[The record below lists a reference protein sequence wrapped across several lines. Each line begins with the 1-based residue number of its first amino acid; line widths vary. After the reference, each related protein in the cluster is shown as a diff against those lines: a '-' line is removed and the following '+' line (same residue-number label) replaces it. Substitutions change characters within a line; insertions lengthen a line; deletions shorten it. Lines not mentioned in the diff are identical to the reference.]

1 MNSLPL
7 LKVENLSKRFGGNQ
21 AVDHVSFEMPEGI
34 ILGLIGPNG
43 SGKTTV
49 LNMLSGILMP
59 DEGNIYLESQ
69 EISKL
74 KPSALA
80 RLGVMRMFQMTRVFP
95 RMSSFDNLLIA
106 GQAVGLSFK
115 ESVEI
120 ADTLISELELE
131 PVKFLDAGQLS
142 GGQKKLLEF
151 GMCFMRS
158 PKLALLDEPF
168 AAVHPQ
174 MRATM
179 VKFIMERYR
188 QGHSFVLVSHDMPII
203 QQLCTQCICMN
214 TGKIIAQG
222 STKEVLSNAQVVE
235 AYLGGDHV

>member
-21 AVDHVSFEMPEGI
+21 AVDQVSFEMPEGI

-49 LNMLSGILMP
+49 LNMLSGILRP
-59 DEGNIYLESQ
+59 DEGSIYLEAQ

-95 RMSSFDNLLIA
+95 RVSSFDNLLIA
-106 GQAVGLSFK
+106 GQAVGVSFE

-120 ADTLISELELE
+120 ADQLIVELELE

-179 VKFIMERYR
+179 VKFIMERYGH
-188 QGHSFVLVSHDMPII
+188 GHSFVLVSHDMPIV

-214 TGKIIAQG
+214 AGKVIAQG
-222 STKEVLSNAQVVE
+222 TTKEVLSNDQVIE
-235 AYLGGDHV
+235 AYLGGDYV

>member
-21 AVDHVSFEMPEGI
+21 AVDQVSFEMPEGI

-49 LNMLSGILMP
+49 LNMLSGILRA
-59 DEGNIYLESQ
+59 DDGKIFLEEQ

-95 RMSSFDNLLIA
+95 RISSFDNLLIA
-106 GQAVGLSFK
+106 GQAVGVSFK

-120 ADTLISELELE
+120 ADQLIVELELE
-131 PVKFLDAGQLS
+131 PVKFLDAGLLS

-179 VKFIMERYR
+179 VKFILERHH
-188 QGHSFVLVSHDMPII
+188 QGHSFVVVSHDMPIV
-203 QQLCTQCICMN
+203 QQLCTECVCMN
-214 TGKIIAQG
+214 AGKVIAQG
-222 STKEVLSNAQVVE
+222 TTKEVLSNDQVIE
-235 AYLGGDHV
+235 AYLGDDHV

>member
-1 MNSLPL
+1 MRTSPL
-7 LKVENLSKRFGGNQ
+7 LKVESLSKRFGGNQ

-49 LNMLSGILMP
+49 LNMLSGILRA
-59 DEGNIYLESQ
+59 DEGAIYIQNQ
-69 EISKL
+69 EISKF

-80 RLGVMRMFQMTRVFP
+80 RLGVMRMFQMTRVFS
-95 RMSSFDNLLIA
+95 RISSFDNLLIA
-106 GQAVGLSFK
+106 GQAVGVSFK
-115 ESVEI
+115 EAVEI
-120 ADTLISELELE
+120 ADQLIAELELE
-131 PVKFLDAGQLS
+131 AVKFLDAGQLS

-174 MRATM
+174 MRETM
-179 VKFIMERYR
+179 VNFIQERHR
-188 QGHSFVLVSHDMPII
+188 QGHSFLLVSHDMPIV
-203 QQLCTQCICMN
+203 QQLCSECICMN
-214 TGKIIAQG
+214 TGQVIAQG
-222 STKEVLSNAQVVE
+222 TTKEVLSNPMVIE
-235 AYLGGDHV
+235 AYLGGEHV